1 MGQVVVVQSMARWG
15 GVGKGVGDDSL
26 FFLSSRR
33 RHTRCALVTGVQTCA
48 LPIFIGRQISVSR
61 DIRSGDEFDII
72 VDYRRAETGES
83 ETGKLL
89 YAGLIRGGKP
99 KLSMLEWNDD
109 GRAPWFDASG
119 VGETRGG
126 MPTPTRRSVPTN
138 FGMRRNPNPLSK
150 PGTTSTELP

>member
-99 KLSMLEWNDD
+99 KLSMLEWNAD
-109 GRAPWFDASG
+109 GRAQWFEASG
-119 VGETRGG
+119 VGEQRGGLTRPNRGRVHPNFGWRPHPPNGYKTITRG
-126 MPTPTRRSVPTN
+126 T
-138 FGMRRNPNPLSK
+138 
-150 PGTTSTELP
+150 